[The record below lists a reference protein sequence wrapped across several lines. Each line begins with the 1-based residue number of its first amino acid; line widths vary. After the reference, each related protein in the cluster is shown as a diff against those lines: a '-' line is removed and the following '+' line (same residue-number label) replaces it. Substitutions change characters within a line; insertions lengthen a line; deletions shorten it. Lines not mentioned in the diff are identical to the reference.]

1 LIGDGK
7 ALLGAIAA
15 ALLDFLICWVDNM
28 VDKSCASYLYKKRGV
43 YYFSKQLP
51 SDVQQHYKCDR
62 IVICLKTKSFSR
74 ASRMRG
80 SILQRLYDYWLSLRL
95 SMS

>member
-1 LIGDGK
+1 MELNCPPLAPIHVPQLNYSIDLQ
-7 ALLGAIAA
+7 AFYLLQSM
-15 ALLDFLICWVDNM
+15 WVDNM

-43 YYFSKQLP
+43 YYFSKQVP

-74 ASRMRG
+74 
-80 SILQRLYDYWLSLRL
+80 
-95 SMS
+95 